1 MDSGMILPNTFGS
14 SCILNERTNKSEE
27 NGSSKEG
34 REKGKA
40 AVRVGDVQFSSA
52 LSNAWLEYGSRVD
65 PTRPLEDCHEVL
77 PDPRFSRRRCRR
89 CRVPFLSTH
98 SSSRYAEPT
107 LSCNKASKETF
118 RFPANRR
125 DSAIISNTRNT
136 REFVSYKN
144 FVHSVLCSCSWI
156 LEYTIISR

>member
-1 MDSGMILPNTFGS
+1 MALRRKVEKKGRRLCASVTCNFLLHSRMHGWNT
-14 SCILNERTNKSEE
+14 
-27 NGSSKEG
+27 
-34 REKGKA
+34 A
-40 AVRVGDVQFSSA
+40 
-52 LSNAWLEYGSRVD
+52 GSRVD